1 MNNASDETLVQ
12 LVLKGETQLFAKIV
26 ERYEWPVYNLMY
38 RYCRSEPEAD
48 DLTQDVFL
56 RVYDRLSSFN
66 RNRRFFPWLY
76 TLAVNRANDWHRSNA
91 AKRTNLVE
99 LHWDIPEAEV
109 SADQEEKML
118 SREEVGNLY
127 KALDELPDVTREM
140 IMLRYQQ
147 ELPVFEIAD
156 IFKASESA
164 VKMRIARG
172 LAKMKVFLGGG
183 RHEGME

>member
-1 MNNASDETLVQ
+1 
-12 LVLKGETQLFAKIV
+12 
-26 ERYEWPVYNLMY
+26 
-38 RYCRSEPEAD
+38 
-48 DLTQDVFL
+48 
-56 RVYDRLSSFN
+56 
-66 RNRRFFPWLY
+66 
-76 TLAVNRANDWHRSNA
+76 
-91 AKRTNLVE
+91 
-99 LHWDIPEAEV
+99 
-109 SADQEEKML
+109 ML
-118 SREEVGNLY
+118 SQEEVGNLY

-147 ELPVFEIAD
+147 ELPVFEIAG